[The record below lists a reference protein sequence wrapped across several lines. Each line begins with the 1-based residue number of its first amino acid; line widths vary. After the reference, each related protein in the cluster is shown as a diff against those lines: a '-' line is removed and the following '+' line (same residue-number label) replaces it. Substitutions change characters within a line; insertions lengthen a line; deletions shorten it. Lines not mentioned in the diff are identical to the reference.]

1 MVKFM
6 TFLVLLYN
14 LKKLLRKL
22 YESAIY
28 LHRIIGVWVAVGF
41 KWKMLKYYLKGLNNY
56 ECSKFGVNFLLS
68 SDIDLYKLHVSY
80 KLITPI
86 SFHFQSSQH
95 IQLFYAELY
104 SLLKLKKYF
113 KNYIHSTGHEI
124 LWIQLGSF
132 SKNTLVVQNIFLL
145 LDFDLDI

>member
-68 SDIDLYKLHVSY
+68 SDIDLNKLHVSF

-113 KNYIHSTGHEI
+113 KNYIHSTGHEYFEYN
-124 LWIQLGSF
+124 WGPSQ
-132 SKNTLVVQNIFLL
+132 KTLL
-145 LDFDLDI
+145 

>member
-68 SDIDLYKLHVSY
+68 SDIDLYKLYVSY

-113 KNYIHSTGHEI
+113 KNYIHSTGHEYFEYN
-124 LWIQLGSF
+124 WGPSQ
-132 SKNTLVVQNIFLL
+132 KTLL
-145 LDFDLDI
+145 

>member
-6 TFLVLLYN
+6 TFLVLLYK

-41 KWKMLKYYLKGLNNY
+41 KWKMLKYYLKGLNYY

-68 SDIDLYKLHVSY
+68 SDIDLYKLYVPY
-80 KLITPI
+80 KLITHIFSLSIKPAHSVI
-86 SFHFQSSQH
+86 LCRTLFSS
-95 IQLFYAELY
+95 E
-104 SLLKLKKYF
+104 
-113 KNYIHSTGHEI
+113 T
-124 LWIQLGSF
+124 
-132 SKNTLVVQNIFLL
+132 
-145 LDFDLDI
+145 

>member
-41 KWKMLKYYLKGLNNY
+41 KWKMLKYYLKGLNYY
-56 ECSKFGVNFLLS
+56 ECSKFGVNILLS
-68 SDIDLYKLHVSY
+68 SDIDLYKLYVPY

-113 KNYIHSTGHEI
+113 KNYIHSTGHEYFEYN
-124 LWIQLGSF
+124 WGPSQ
-132 SKNTLVVQNIFLL
+132 KTLL
-145 LDFDLDI
+145 

>member
-1 MVKFM
+1 M

-41 KWKMLKYYLKGLNNY
+41 KWKMLKYYLKGLNYY
-56 ECSKFGVNFLLS
+56 ECSKFGVNILLS
-68 SDIDLYKLHVSY
+68 SDIDLYKLYVPY

-113 KNYIHSTGHEI
+113 KNYIHSTGHEYFEYN
-124 LWIQLGSF
+124 WGPSQ
-132 SKNTLVVQNIFLL
+132 KTLL
-145 LDFDLDI
+145 

>member
-1 MVKFM
+1 M

-68 SDIDLYKLHVSY
+68 SDIDHYKLHVSY

-113 KNYIHSTGHEI
+113 KNYIHSTGHEYFEYN
-124 LWIQLGSF
+124 WGPSQ
-132 SKNTLVVQNIFLL
+132 KTLL
-145 LDFDLDI
+145 

>member
-1 MVKFM
+1 M

-41 KWKMLKYYLKGLNNY
+41 KWKMLKYYLKGLNYY

-95 IQLFYAELY
+95 IQLFYAKLY

-113 KNYIHSTGHEI
+113 KNYIHSTGHEYFEYN
-124 LWIQLGSF
+124 WGPSQ
-132 SKNTLVVQNIFLL
+132 KTLL
-145 LDFDLDI
+145 

>member
-1 MVKFM
+1 M

-113 KNYIHSTGHEI
+113 KNYIHSTGHEYFEYN
-124 LWIQLGSF
+124 WGPSQ
-132 SKNTLVVQNIFLL
+132 KTLL
-145 LDFDLDI
+145 